1 MQAHIHIVV
10 YKNTKKK
17 YIAKDTW
24 TFKYRILIWQTLHQN
39 TLNHCILAVVPLSK
53 KMHLYS
59 FFTHLADGP
68 NFDNTSMASLT
79 ELVVMS
85 LPSRASSSA
94 KLSFSCRT
102 TVDIVGLWV
111 ATSDMQSIAVSTT
124 FHMELMSY
132 ESLSRASAT
141 KLILPEATFC
151 FTRWMMWPLPG
162 SIGASPVAISSRTTP
177 KL

>member
-1 MQAHIHIVV
+1 M
-10 YKNTKKK
+10 

-24 TFKYRILIWQTLHQN
+24 TFKYVQCLNMTNTIPKHAERMYTCCCTIILKK
-39 TLNHCILAVVPLSK
+39 LN
-53 KMHLYS
+53 LYS

-79 ELVVMS
+79 ELVVTS
-85 LPSRASSSA
+85 LTSRASSST

-132 ESLSRASAT
+132 ESLSHASAT

-162 SIGASPVAISSRTTP
+162 SIGGSPVATSSKTTP